1 MMIVG
6 GYNIVWFKGKNDEII
21 KTVKKENTFVHF
33 VSFSII
39 KANFFLKELLQ

>member
-1 MMIVG
+1 MIVG
-6 GYNIVWFKGKNDEII
+6 GYNMVWFKGKKRWDYQD
-21 KTVKKENTFVHF
+21 VKKENTFVHF